1 MILENGCNIT
11 KSEKCKGVWI
21 LSVPTVYTKGFLK
34 TTNSLC
40 VFAHLANKADSDSR
54 PLPNYYLLLKSL
66 PLNLSILGGSNLVG
80 WGPSNIAGFSP
91 RTSSVWTKARTKAV
105 RADNV
110 NYHATFLL
118 GVLKAYQCSQLKKM
132 SNCNEVAIRE
142 ILTVRAEGRSFAR
155 LVEW

>member
-1 MILENGCNIT
+1 MH
-11 KSEKCKGVWI
+11 
-21 LSVPTVYTKGFLK
+21 VYTKGFLK

-54 PLPNYYLLLKSL
+54 PLPNYYLLSLKSL
-66 PLNLSILGGSNLVG
+66 PGCLILAPPPHLILNLSILGGSNLVG

-91 RTSSVWTKARTKAV
+91 RTSSVWTKARAKAV

-110 NYHATFLL
+110 NYYATFLL
-118 GVLKAYQCSQLKKM
+118 GVLKAYQCSRLKKN

-155 LVEW
+155 